1 MCLLAPCQFPEHALA
16 GTTQIKTP
24 EDARRQGLESLRLA
38 VQQDGG
44 VPLPTNLDEF
54 IRDREAAIQLGK
66 ALFWDMQVGSDGVQ
80 ACASCHFHAGTD
92 NRTKNA
98 LNPDEARVNTHDG
111 DVEGYFNAFFATD
124 LHFETKQPNKTLTRE
139 DFPLVK
145 VIQALTPLA
154 DGTVGP
160 GANNS
165 NDIVG
170 SMGTLFTSFNG
181 ILPGNPIDLGTP
193 LPDPVFNV
201 GGQVSVRAV
210 EHRNTP
216 STINAVFNFTN
227 FWDGRANPYFT
238 GRTSFGNQ
246 DQGATVLVN
255 RPTTGLVPEHVVL
268 DNASLASQA
277 VAPPLNPVE
286 MSFGDPFNG
295 NGRRF
300 REIGQKLL
308 RPSPHTGV
316 PLTPLGVQ
324 RVHPYDSVLGPLSKA
339 PRHGL
344 STTYEAMIKQAFDEQ
359 FWNSIEAQTL
369 PSTPNPTEFSQME
382 ANFAFFFGLAIA
394 MYESTLVA
402 DRTPFDRWMETGH
415 FNRHFGDRELAGL
428 NLFVNE
434 GQCIKC
440 HAGPELTA
448 ASVRHAQKEQNLIRA
463 MAMAQGTALY
473 DNGFYNI
480 GVTPTTD
487 DIGRGDGDL
496 FGQPLAFSRQALF
509 DRLGIAPMGF
519 PLLGNDHIPARDEDL
534 GVAVCDDTNAN
545 GLCDPSE
552 TIQPAFQRVAV
563 DGAFKTPGLRNV
575 ELTGPYF
582 HNGGMATLRQV
593 VQFYNR
599 GGNFC
604 DFNIRDLH
612 PAITPLGLTEQ
623 QEEQL
628 VAFMVSLTDAR
639 VEYQLAPFDHP
650 ELRIPEDGRDTHGT
664 RKMRAV
670 GAWGTC
676 VSLENI
682 SQLRSAGCHFYAT
695 EENVC
700 SPVLIGRER
709 ADVSVD
715 GQHERSIGK
724 DKRGRIMQES
734 RCERMDMKDEV
745 KATDIVGCPM
755 DAIHPER
762 PTLAADDE
770 LIFPYHKRVVAQYA
784 TDASGGRELHLYYG
798 EKEISF
804 DEPELFAFGEGL
816 ARYERFLAR
825 DAIAWGTGYE
835 WPRIRDCLNNSSM
848 RGYYT
853 EWRPIPRM
861 PSLHTTGPAP
871 HLCLQPRVRCPAHG
885 SNVKRSHVS

>member
-1 MCLLAPCQFPEHALA
+1 VLAGAVLFPEQASA
-16 GTTQIKTP
+16 QTTPIETP
-24 EDARRQGLESLRLA
+24 TDARLQGLESLHLA
-38 VQQDGG
+38 VRQDGG
-44 VPLPTNLDEF
+44 VPLPKTLDDF
-54 IRDREAAIQLGK
+54 IKDRKAAVQLGK

-92 NRTKNA
+92 NRTTNA
-98 LNPDEARVNTHDG
+98 LNPDEGKVNTRDG
-111 DVEGYFNAFFATD
+111 DVEGYFNALFATN
-124 LHFETKQPNKTLTRE
+124 LNFEAKQPNETLTRA

-145 VIQALTPLA
+145 VIQALTPEP

-165 NDIVG
+165 NDVVG
-170 SMGTLFTSFNG
+170 SMGMLFTSFNG
-181 ILPGNPIDLGTP
+181 IRPGNPVDLGTP

-201 GGQVSVRAV
+201 GGQLSVRAV

-246 DQGATVLVN
+246 DQGATILVN
-255 RPTTGLVPEHVVL
+255 RPGTGLVSEHIAV
-268 DNASLASQA
+268 DTASLASQA

-286 MSFGDPFNG
+286 MSFGDPTNG
-295 NGRRF
+295 NRRRF

-308 RPSPHTGV
+308 RPLPLTGV
-316 PLTPLGVQ
+316 PLTPLGLQ
-324 RVHPYDSVLGPLSKA
+324 QVHLHDSVLGPLSKA
-339 PRHGL
+339 PHRGL
-344 STTYEAMIKQAFDEQ
+344 STTYEAMIKQAFNEQ
-359 FWNSIEAQTL
+359 YWNSTAVQTL

-382 ANFAFFFGLAIA
+382 VNFGFFFGLAIG

-402 DRTPFDRWMETGH
+402 DRTPFDRWMETGSFNQH
-415 FNRHFGDRELAGL
+415 FDERALAGL

-448 ASVRHAQKEQNLIRA
+448 ASVRHAQGEQNLIRA

-480 GVTPTTD
+480 GVTPTPD

-519 PLLGNDHIPARDEDL
+519 PLLGNDHIPASDEDL
-534 GVAVCDDTNAN
+534 GVAVCDDINAN

-552 TIQPAFQRVAV
+552 TIQSEFQRVAV
-563 DGAFKTPGLRNV
+563 DGTFKTPGLRNV

-612 PAITPLGLTEQ
+612 PAIKPLGLTEE

-628 VAFMVSLTDAR
+628 VAFLVSLTDTR
-639 VEYQLAPFDHP
+639 VQYQQAPFDHP
-650 ELRIPEDGRDTHGT
+650 ELRIPEDGRDTFGT
-664 RKMRAV
+664 RKLRAV
-670 GAWGTC
+670 GASGAGFP
-676 VSLENI
+676 
-682 SQLRSAGCHFYAT
+682 LRPFL
-695 EENVC
+695 NLD
-700 SPVLIGRER
+700 P
-709 ADVSVD
+709 
-715 GQHERSIGK
+715 Q
-724 DKRGRIMQES
+724 
-734 RCERMDMKDEV
+734 
-745 KATDIVGCPM
+745 
-755 DAIHPER
+755 DAIFTP
-762 PTLAADDE
+762 LG
-770 LIFPYHKRVVAQYA
+770 Q
-784 TDASGGRELHLYYG
+784 
-798 EKEISF
+798 
-804 DEPELFAFGEGL
+804 
-816 ARYERFLAR
+816 
-825 DAIAWGTGYE
+825 
-835 WPRIRDCLNNSSM
+835 
-848 RGYYT
+848 
-853 EWRPIPRM
+853 
-861 PSLHTTGPAP
+861 
-871 HLCLQPRVRCPAHG
+871 CLQPP
-885 SNVKRSHVS
+885 S